1 MCDKTNEVLD
11 WKMMNVAQSAQF
23 SKVVHIRFLQLSQLQ
38 GC

>member
-1 MCDKTNEVLD
+1 
-11 WKMMNVAQSAQF
+11 MNVAQSAQF